1 MPTIILKKTFKV
13 KDELLTKTTERFFSL
28 HGSAVTD
35 DTSIVQAINQKLG
48 SIRYVKGG
56 NVMSFKLDAKN
67 HYVANLNHECQKH
80 NEEDIVAAILDVM
93 EIMGWTFKFQYD
105 TQIRTAKT
113 FQVNESD
120 TTGEVF
126 IFNKLNVQKKTNPI
140 RVKTTGTGTTSTS
153 TQPQSLQVPRST
165 APLCPAERIDDEEYM
180 S

>member
-56 NVMSFKLDAKN
+56 NVLSFKLDAKN

-93 EIMGWTFKFQYD
+93 EIMGWIVQVS
-105 TQIRTAKT
+105 IRYP
-113 FQVNESD
+113 D
-120 TTGEVF
+120 
-126 IFNKLNVQKKTNPI
+126 
-140 RVKTTGTGTTSTS
+140 
-153 TQPQSLQVPRST
+153 
-165 APLCPAERIDDEEYM
+165 
-180 S
+180 